1 MYVTKRMCNNKDVT
15 DILVNGDAY
24 QLVIIMNLKIELVLQ
39 VESILEET
47 TDGSYQQ
54 LERE

>member
-1 MYVTKRMCNNKDVT
+1 MCNNKDVT